1 MSEQNKHVGETVAG
15 ALPSDTTPWWK
26 KPHLLKLN
34 TIISGLLLFS
44 GTVGYDG
51 SLMNGLQSL
60 AQWREFM
67 DQPAGAWLG
76 FINAIQF
83 VGVMI
88 TFPIQAWAAN
98 RFGRKPPILIGYVFL
113 LAGAGIQAGARNQTM
128 FIIARFLV
136 GVASAWFTAAVILI
150 VEISYPTH
158 RSKLSAMYQCQ
169 YYLGSSLAAWLSFGC
184 RNTDSSWAWRIPS
197 LMQVGIPLCALPL
210 ALLAPESPRW
220 LISKDR
226 HQEAFQ
232 MLVKHHAGG
241 DQDSPLVASE
251 MQEITQSIANERE
264 AQNSTK
270 WTDMIKTHGNRR
282 RLFIS
287 ATLGIFAQWNG
298 VGIVSYYL
306 ALILNTIG
314 ITSVTDQLMI
324 NGFLQIWN
332 LLLAIVGAMLV
343 DRFGRRPLFL
353 LSTCVM
359 LMSYIVITG
368 LSGGFATTNSSSVG
382 ISVIPFLFIYYG
394 GYDIG
399 FTPLLLS
406 YPAEI
411 WQYSLRAKGVALTS
425 TCTYVALIFNTL
437 VNPIALGAIQ
447 WKYYIVY
454 IALLVLILVVV
465 YFTYPET
472 RRHSLEEIALIFD
485 GDEALETAAATIG
498 EEKIDKEVDHVEVA
512 SRHT

>member
-1 MSEQNKHVGETVAG
+1 MTNYLSPK

-60 AQWREFM
+60 GQRREFM
-67 DQPAGAWLG
+67 NQPAGVWLG

-83 VGVMI
+83 IGVMI
-88 TFPIQAWAAN
+88 TSPIQAWAAN
-98 RFGRKPPILIGYVFL
+98 RFGRKPTLFIGYIFL
-113 LAGAGIQAGARNQTM
+113 LAGAGLQAGAKDQVM
-128 FIIARFLV
+128 FIVARFLV
-136 GVASAWFTAAVILI
+136 GVASAWFTVAVILI
-150 VEISYPTH
+150 AEISYPTH
-158 RSKLSAMYQCQ
+158 RSKLSAMFQCQ
-169 YYLGSSLAAWLSFGC
+169 YYLGSTLSAWVSFGC
-184 RNTDSSWAWRIPS
+184 RNNDSSWAWRIPS

-232 MLVKHHAGG
+232 MLVEYHAGG
-241 DQDSPLVASE
+241 DQTSSLVASE
-251 MQEITQSIANERE
+251 MQEIAQSIASERE

-270 WTDMIKTHGNRR
+270 WTDMVKTKGNRR
-282 RLFIS
+282 RSFIS

-306 ALILNTIG
+306 SLILNNIG

-324 NGFLQIWN
+324 NGFLQVWN
-332 LLLAIVGAMLV
+332 FLMAIVGAMLV
-343 DRFGRRPLFL
+343 DRLGRRPLFL
-353 LSTCVM
+353 LSTIIM

-368 LSGGFATTNSSSVG
+368 LSGSFATTNSNSVG

-394 GYDIG
+394 GYDLG
-399 FTPLLLS
+399 FTPLLLA

-425 TCTYVALIFNTL
+425 TCTYLALVFNTL
-437 VNPIALGAIQ
+437 VNPIALDAIE

-454 IALLVLILVVV
+454 IALLVLILLVV

-485 GDEALETAAATIG
+485 ADETSKTGIVDVG
-498 EEKIDKEVDHVEVA
+498 EEKIDSEIEHVE
-512 SRHT
+512 STTPRS